1 MQGQSGAAKALAK
14 KNVFTLQLLAHF
26 LVCRTEHRQL
36 MPLCCLHLSVLRGH
50 HQTCTILSLA
60 HATERSNVNKTSHQQ
75 ILNVNLGNKNGTAYT
90 RTHARA
96 HNTTQHS
103 THTPAR
109 AHTHS
114 TQHNT
119 AQHSTTQ
126 HSTTQHSTAHT
137 HARSHVRSKSLVGK
151 STNVSSLF
159 LVN

>member
-90 RTHARA
+90 RTHA
-96 HNTTQHS
+96 HTTQHS
-103 THTPAR
+103 TAHTPPR
-109 AHTHS
+109 AHTH
-114 TQHNT
+114 T
-119 AQHSTTQ
+119 A
-126 HSTTQHSTAHT
+126 HSTTQHSTAQHSTAQHSTAQHTHT
-137 HARSHVRSKSLVGK
+137 HAVMSDPNHWWENLQMSRACSL
-151 STNVSSLF
+151 
-159 LVN
+159 